1 VIYRFGDIELDTT
14 LFELRRRGVPV
25 SVEPQVFD
33 VLTYLIVHRD
43 RVVTKEELLDNVW
56 GDRFVS
62 ESALTTRIKTARR
75 AVGDDGQS
83 QHVVRTVHGR
93 GYRFVAPV
101 AELDDAAVVEPEI
114 AVAEV
119 APPAPVVSEPPAEPS
134 ITPPEPVVNVFS
146 AVGDAPHVVS
156 WPLLGRS
163 DEIEAIAAAFQDPR
177 AGGVLLTGGAGVGKT
192 RLADEC
198 LRLAAE
204 AGLPVA
210 RIAGHPETKRLP
222 LAALAHLLPSEVTRP
237 SGPEGEL
244 DRALLFHRAR
254 AALQEVKEG
263 RRWVVMVDD
272 VDQLDELSRALLVS
286 LVHTRT
292 CFVVGTIRTTGS
304 NDDDVRT
311 LVKETHLRR
320 LEPSPLAADTV
331 EALLHRVLGS
341 PIADDSL
348 EQLVAAATGN
358 PGVLR
363 QLVESARDAGNLVER
378 DGVWHLTRPLV
389 HASPTFELLVAERL
403 AGLRQDEREV
413 VELLAVAGELGL
425 DLLERMAGG
434 AILEE
439 LERRGLLMVTRNAQR
454 IEVSLSHPLFGE
466 VINMQL
472 PAVRGRRIRRTLADA
487 VSADGARRRGDRVRV
502 VAWSLEGGGHVDV
515 CLLAEAARL
524 ALVEGDEAMAE
535 RILAQAP
542 EGDRTPEI
550 IQLVAELRFR
560 RGQTHEVEELL
571 ASIDNDELDD
581 QARAQVA
588 RRRATNLFFGQGDYS
603 GAVALLDSTHEVL
616 SDTVERDGVE
626 AYIVLLQ
633 AMGGEVCDA
642 LARSDGIGP
651 MSSDIAQLDLL
662 RGRGLALAVAGR
674 GEEALPL
681 LAEAHK
687 LHDAMSADLRRPGLS
702 LVLFAEVLTL
712 GELGR
717 MDAARA
723 GVAKAREKRI
733 PAMRDWMLLAEARL
747 DLSVGRPAD
756 QRGQLIALVRN
767 SRGLGLGATER
778 WALALVASGKLL
790 EGDRE
795 GARVDLDRV
804 AELEV
809 GERGLFHT
817 DIDRAH
823 AWLAAER
830 AGLPTAR
837 ELLRVAADDAR
848 RLGKYAMEAAL
859 LHDIARFGDAE
870 SVVDRLAQLA
880 ARCQGNLVRARAA
893 HAAGIAS
900 GDPALLDR
908 AAALFEQC
916 GFPLLAAEAR
926 VDQAD
931 ALARRGDQRGATA
944 ARNRSAAIRDTLP
957 GWVITPTLSRSAAL
971 EPLSD
976 REHEVAL
983 LAGQGMSS
991 RDIAERLFVSTRT
1004 VDNHLQHIYAKLGV
1018 SGRDQLV
1025 AALRTSAPRRDERD
1039 PR

>member
-1 VIYRFGDIELDTT
+1 M
-14 LFELRRRGVPV
+14 
-25 SVEPQVFD
+25 
-33 VLTYLIVHRD
+33 
-43 RVVTKEELLDNVW
+43 
-56 GDRFVS
+56 
-62 ESALTTRIKTARR
+62 
-75 AVGDDGQS
+75 
-83 QHVVRTVHGR
+83 RTIHGR

-101 AELDDAAVVEPEI
+101 AELEDAVASVEIAAAVAAP
-114 AVAEV
+114 APPPAAAPAPADV
-119 APPAPVVSEPPAEPS
+119 APVAAGAA
-134 ITPPEPVVNVFS
+134 PEPVVNVFS
-146 AVGDAPHVVS
+146 IALSEVPHTTS

-163 DEIEAIAAAFQDPR
+163 DEIETIAAAFRDPR
-177 AGGVLLTGGAGVGKT
+177 AGGIVISGGAGLGKT

-210 RIAGHPETKRLP
+210 RVTGHPEAKRLP

-254 AALQEVKEG
+254 AALEQVEQG

-272 VDQLDELSRALLVS
+272 IDQLDELSRALLMS
-286 LVHTRT
+286 LVHAQTA
-292 CFVVGTIRTTGS
+292 FVVCTIRTTGS
-304 NDDDVRT
+304 NDGEVRT
-311 LVKETHLRR
+311 LVNDSHLRR
-320 LEPSPLAADTV
+320 IEPTPLSPDTV

-378 DGVWHLTRPLV
+378 DGMWHLTQPLV
-389 HASPTFELLVAERL
+389 HASPTFELLVSERL
-403 AGLRQDEREV
+403 AGLRDDEREV
-413 VELLAVAGELGL
+413 VELLAVAGDLGL
-425 DLLERMAGG
+425 DLLEKMAGG
-434 AILEE
+434 EILEE
-439 LERRGLLMVTRNAQR
+439 LEGRGLLMVTKSSQR
-454 IEVSLSHPLFGE
+454 VEVSLSHPLFAE

-524 ALVEGDEAMAE
+524 ALVEGDESMAE

-560 RGQTHEVEELL
+560 RGLTHEVEALL

-581 QARAQVA
+581 PARTQVA
-588 RRRATNLFFGQGDYS
+588 RRRATNLFFGQGEYTR
-603 GAVALLDSTHEVL
+603 AVDLLVGTLDVL
-616 SDTVERDGVE
+616 SDPVDRDGVE

-642 LARSDGIGP
+642 LARSDGVGP

-681 LAEAHK
+681 LAEARK

-723 GVAKAREKRI
+723 GAAKARLNRM
-733 PAMRDWMLLAEARL
+733 AATRDWMLLAEARL
-747 DLSVGRPAD
+747 DLGWGVP
-756 QRGQLIALVRN
+756 LI
-767 SRGLGLGATER
+767 S
-778 WALALVASGKLL
+778 
-790 EGDRE
+790 
-795 GARVDLDRV
+795 AR
-804 AELEV
+804 
-809 GERGLFHT
+809 
-817 DIDRAH
+817 
-823 AWLAAER
+823 
-830 AGLPTAR
+830 
-837 ELLRVAADDAR
+837 
-848 RLGKYAMEAAL
+848 
-859 LHDIARFGDAE
+859 
-870 SVVDRLAQLA
+870 S
-880 ARCQGNLVRARAA
+880 
-893 HAAGIAS
+893 
-900 GDPALLDR
+900 
-908 AAALFEQC
+908 
-916 GFPLLAAEAR
+916 
-926 VDQAD
+926 
-931 ALARRGDQRGATA
+931 
-944 ARNRSAAIRDTLP
+944 
-957 GWVITPTLSRSAAL
+957 
-971 EPLSD
+971 
-976 REHEVAL
+976 
-983 LAGQGMSS
+983 
-991 RDIAERLFVSTRT
+991 
-1004 VDNHLQHIYAKLGV
+1004 
-1018 SGRDQLV
+1018 
-1025 AALRTSAPRRDERD
+1025 
-1039 PR
+1039 